1 MPGALA
7 LSFSAAEI
15 VTLALAG
22 VLLILV
28 AAIGYRAWQRSRIT
42 PEERERQ
49 RRADLVAFGKMGD
62 ATLVEFREDFVF
74 YCYDV
79 RGVEYTAC
87 QDISLL
93 KQHMPADLSTVGP
106 VSVKYDARNPA
117 NSIVVAEAWNGMR
130 TGARDRG

>member
-7 LSFSAAEI
+7 LSFSAAEA

-28 AAIGYRAWQRSRIT
+28 AIMGYRAWQRSRIT
-42 PEERERQ
+42 PEERERR
-49 RRADLVAFGKMGD
+49 RRAALVGHGKMGD
-62 ATLVEFREDFVF
+62 ATIVEIRDDHVF

-79 RGVEYTAC
+79 RGVEYTAS
-87 QDISLL
+87 QDVSLL
-93 KQHMPADLSTVGP
+93 KKYIPSDLSALGP

-117 NSIVVAEAWNGMR
+117 NSIVVSEEWSGIR
-130 TGARDRG
+130 PGKVG